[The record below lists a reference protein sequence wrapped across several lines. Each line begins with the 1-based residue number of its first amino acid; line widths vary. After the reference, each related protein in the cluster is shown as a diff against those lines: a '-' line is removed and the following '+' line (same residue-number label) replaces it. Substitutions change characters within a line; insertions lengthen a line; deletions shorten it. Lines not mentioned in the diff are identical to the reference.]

1 MAAPLS
7 PECATHAISVPSL
20 GHLWASLR
28 PGWAL
33 ASSGSANSG
42 WVRSDRKRFGVE
54 RRQARWQ
61 EGIEVEV
68 LRPTADD
75 ELAQSLS
82 RAWRIQHAPHGM
94 PGRDIGTCHL
104 RNRAN
109 QWHAVGGDRAVA
121 RLAREYLSRA
131 QDRHEALRN
140 GAQLLAASG
149 LRSDL
154 GRVERQR
161 CAARQ
166 PTNIKRAICSR
177 RDLRRINPAVPI
189 LKLGEYCFGR
199 QRCFGPEDDAVTLE
213 TIDG

>member
-1 MAAPLS
+1 MPPLGHLW
-7 PECATHAISVPSL
+7 ATSGPPL

-131 QDRHEALRN
+131 QDRHKPLRD

-149 LRSDL
+149 LRGDL
-154 GRVERQR
+154 RRVDWQR
-161 CAARQ
+161 CVTRQ
-166 PTNIKRAICSR
+166 ATDIKCAIGSWHN
-177 RDLRRINPAVPI
+177 LRRINPAVPI
-189 LKLGEYCFGR
+189 LELGKYCFGR
-199 QRCFGPEDDAVTLE
+199 QHCFGPEDDAVSLE
-213 TIDG
+213 TIDGR